1 MTLSLVDIPWLG
13 VLASTVTF
21 SILGG
26 LWFGAVVRR
35 PYAVALARPDIVGQ
49 RPSTLALAGPFACG
63 AVISLANAA
72 LLQVAGAASVMQAI
86 VVGLLVAAGY
96 LLPMVVTIAINP
108 NMPRPLYYSAINA
121 PYFLVGNMLSCAI
134 IRVLT

>member
-1 MTLSLVDIPWLG
+1 MHPSLVDIPWLG
-13 VLASTVTF
+13 VLASTVTL

-26 LWFGAVVRR
+26 LWFGAAIARH
-35 PYAVALARPDIVGQ
+35 YAVALARPDIIGN

-72 LLQVAGAASVMQAI
+72 MLQATGVTSPAQAL
-86 VVGLLVAAGY
+86 VVGLLVAVGY

-121 PYFLVGNMLSCAI
+121 PYFVVGNVLSCAI
-134 IRVLT
+134 IHALG